1 MKTIPVRIN
10 AETKEQIENAIQQ
23 YRRKTGNNISVSE
36 AIDRLLIDTDFK
48 QLVEWRCFKS
58 YEQQ

>member
-10 AETKEQIENAIQQ
+10 AETKEQIENAIRQ
-23 YRRKTGNNISVSE
+23 YRHKTGNNISVSE
-36 AIDRLLIDTDFK
+36 AIDRLLIDTKFK
-48 QLVEWRCFKS
+48 QLVEWRCSKS

>member
-10 AETKEQIENAIQQ
+10 AETKEQIENAIRQ
-23 YRRKTGNNISVSE
+23 YRHKTGNNISVSE
-36 AIDRLLIDTDFK
+36 AIDRLLIDTEFK
-48 QLVEWRCFKS
+48 QLVEWRCSKS